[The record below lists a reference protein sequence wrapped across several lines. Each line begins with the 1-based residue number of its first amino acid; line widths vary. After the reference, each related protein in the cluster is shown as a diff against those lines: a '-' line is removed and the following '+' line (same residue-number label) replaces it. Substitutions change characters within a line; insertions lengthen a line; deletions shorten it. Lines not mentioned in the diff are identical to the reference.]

1 MFSEKCCSQTL
12 LNFGKGKCILFW
24 EMINR
29 WHPWNIS
36 QFDARAHTA
45 IQMKQAKQVKQMK
58 QVKQTSL
65 EGNALNMAA
74 AETLIERYQYML

>member
-1 MFSEKCCSQTL
+1 
-12 LNFGKGKCILFW
+12 
-24 EMINR
+24 
-29 WHPWNIS
+29 
-36 QFDARAHTA
+36 
-45 IQMKQAKQVKQMK
+45 MKQVKQVKQMK